1 MSSPDVTVPA
11 ARVPAALR
19 LFVLAIAADLTAYAS
34 ALAPGGAPRWAAW
47 LFAAGTVGAM
57 TAITALGARRGA
69 AGIGPLRWPLGITAA
84 LLLTGFGVALAL
96 PPVTATT
103 PLVLGLPPAAA
114 VMVYGVG
121 LLPVLVLPI
130 AYAWSFDTATLSA
143 DDLARL
149 RGAGHPEADAATAD
163 GETP

>member
-1 MSSPDVTVPA
+1 MSIPSTTA

-19 LFVLAIAADLTAYAS
+19 LFVLAIVADLVAYAS

-69 AGIGPLRWPLGITAA
+69 GGVGPLRWPLAITAA
-84 LLLTGFGVALAL
+84 LLLAGFGVALAL
-96 PPVTATT
+96 PPVTAAT
-103 PLVLGLPPAAA
+103 PLLLGLPPAAA
-114 VMVYGVG
+114 VMIYGVG
-121 LLPVLVLPI
+121 LLPALVLPI
-130 AYAWSFDTATLSA
+130 AYARWFDAATLSA

-149 RGAGHPEADAATAD
+149 RAAARAGTDAARAG